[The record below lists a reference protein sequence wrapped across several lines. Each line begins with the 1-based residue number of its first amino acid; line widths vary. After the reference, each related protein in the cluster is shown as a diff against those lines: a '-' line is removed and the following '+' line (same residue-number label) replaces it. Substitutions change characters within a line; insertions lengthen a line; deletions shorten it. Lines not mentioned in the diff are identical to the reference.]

1 MLIVLGLVAAA
12 FVVQYTSGQ
21 TYLAVAALATLALA
35 LWRFFV
41 PVVYELSADGV
52 DQWVFGRLVRLP
64 WRVITRCE
72 IRESGVLLTFRRDE
86 SPLAAIR
93 GLFLPF
99 DGNRDAVVAQVRY
112 YFQNQAVGSSSS
124 RYKQPQ
130 GF

>member
-1 MLIVLGLVAAA
+1 MLIVLGLVAVA

-21 TYLAVAALATLALA
+21 TYLAVAALTTLALA

-52 DQWVFGRLVRLP
+52 DQWVFGRLLRLP
-64 WRVITRCE
+64 WHAITRCE
-72 IRESGVLLTFRRDE
+72 IRESGVLLTFRRDP
-86 SPLAAIR
+86 SPLAAMR

-99 DGNRDAVVAQVRY
+99 NGNRDGVVAQVRY
-112 YFQNQAVGSSSS
+112 YFQNQETGSSSS
-124 RYKQPQ
+124 RFKQPQ